1 MAKKRKGRRR
11 PRASGPSSSPTA
23 TATRTPSATP
33 AARQQ
38 KKEAKRLERERAAK
52 AHARRAATRRA
63 LIGGLVGLVVFL
75 AISWFQRPSAPTP
88 LSAAALAA
96 AQAAKCGD
104 LQTPYTDPARN
115 HIPSGSSYT
124 YDMHPAVAGPHDP
137 TPLPDQPR
145 VYTADTLAGYHE
157 TQAVHSLE
165 HGSVIMYYR
174 PAGDDGLPVK
184 TVAALAPI
192 AQNNPA
198 TYLIPYPDLPS
209 GTSLAFTAWNKL
221 LTCPGSITTAQAT
234 TLAQG
239 FVESFACTSNAPEAR
254 NGPGC

>member
-1 MAKKRKGRRR
+1 
-11 PRASGPSSSPTA
+11 
-23 TATRTPSATP
+23 
-33 AARQQ
+33 
-38 KKEAKRLERERAAK
+38 
-52 AHARRAATRRA
+52 
-63 LIGGLVGLVVFL
+63 
-75 AISWFQRPSAPTP
+75 
-88 LSAAALAA
+88 
-96 AQAAKCGD
+96 
-104 LQTPYTDPARN
+104 
-115 HIPSGSSYT
+115 
-124 YDMHPAVAGPHDP
+124 MHPAVAGPHDP

-174 PAGDDGLPVK
+174 PTGDDGLPVK
-184 TVAALAPI
+184 TVDALAPI

-221 LTCPGSITTAQAT
+221 LACPGSITTAQAT